1 MNRFIQIQGYLWLVI
16 EYSFFGQSVLLYE
29 EMRVQSI
36 SGTLFL
42 LMLFCFTH
50 YGKVFLTW
58 ISKED
63 APHTKV
69 LCTAQD
75 TKGKEDL
82 DKSHNKSTLHFDSQ
96 RYVQDLLREEFPN
109 ICEQILDNDAHVYVC
124 GAAAM
129 AEGVNNTLQV
139 LFCIGFM
146 VVSESPDTLHFIS
159 KHFSTFRGG
168 IHSPRKSLL
177 KNRKRRREG
186 RLLFHQTI
194 SFFHSYLRLLDL
206 RKHPFLPAAKSEEKR
221 MFSQTSDC

>member
-129 AEGVNNTLQV
+129 AEGVNKTLQV
-139 LFCIGFM
+139 LFCIAFI
-146 VVSESPDTLHFIS
+146 VESESPDTLHIVS

-168 IHSPRKSLL
+168 IHSPRKIE
-177 KNRKRRREG
+177 K
-186 RLLFHQTI
+186 
-194 SFFHSYLRLLDL
+194 
-206 RKHPFLPAAKSEEKR
+206 EEKKDVS
-221 MFSQTSDC
+221 FSIKRFLVFIHICYCLVVFLKPLSVAIFLY

>member
-50 YGKVFLTW
+50 YRKVFLTW

-129 AEGVNNTLQV
+129 AEDVNKTLQV
-139 LFCIGFM
+139 LFCIGFI
-146 VVSESPDTLHFIS
+146 VESESPDTLHIVS

-168 IHSPRKSLL
+168 IHSPRKR
-177 KNRKRRREG
+177 RKKG
-186 RLLFHQTI
+186 RFFFHQTI
-194 SFFHSYLRLLDL
+194 SCFHSYLRLLSLILKTLICCHFFFKLRLWSRIALNCLL
-206 RKHPFLPAAKSEEKR
+206 RKH
-221 MFSQTSDC
+221 